1 MWAISFCF
9 DHKECNL
16 IHRRNYLLLK
26 QAKTKPE
33 LASVLNVSAA
43 FLTRTLYK
51 TGVQSHVNSHYHEF
65 DITKKSGG
73 VRTICAPSDE
83 LKDLQRR
90 LSDLLLDCKTVIH
103 FDNEIK
109 CTLSHGFEREKS
121 IITNAR
127 IHRGKKNVL
136 NLDLA
141 DFFGSFNFG
150 RVRGYFIANRDFK
163 LDPHIATIIAQIACY
178 KNTLPQGSP
187 CSPVIANLITNNLDI
202 KLSKLAKRNGCS
214 YTRYADDITFSTRK
228 KCFPTA
234 IVKNVENLTLG
245 SKLLSEIRRA
255 GFSVNPTKT
264 RLQFKDSR
272 QEATGLVVNKKV
284 SVKSE
289 YWRLTRAMAHS
300 LFKTGKFQVAE
311 QDGSYRDGNLSELEG
326 RLTFIDLIDY
336 HNNLEQKKK
345 PEPKFEPKIH
355 TGINKFRGNLNSR
368 EKVYGRFLQYKHFFA
383 NEYPTI
389 LTEGKTDNVYLK
401 SALNQLQTTYPNLV
415 NPKSANAKYSPK
427 LKFPDLNRKTMYL
440 LDIGDGATPFI
451 RFVQRYADDLKHFE
465 AKKAKNPVILV
476 LDNDTGPKDLL
487 NYLVQKVKSCPNNLV
502 KLKNSGFIHLFH
514 NLYLILTPLNAG
526 GKDSAMEDLFDSTTL
541 GTVIDGKTFSPAT
554 HIDINKHYG
563 KHIFST
569 KVIRSNKAKINFDKF
584 KYIFDEIEKVK
595 QHFSTL

>member
-1 MWAISFCF
+1 M
-9 DHKECNL
+9 

-33 LASVLNVSAA
+33 LASILGVSAA
-43 FLTRTLYK
+43 FLTRTLYRP
-51 TGVQSHVNSHYHEF
+51 GVKSYVNSHYHQF

-73 VRTICAPSDE
+73 VRTISAPSDE
-83 LKDLQRR
+83 LKDLQRK
-90 LSDLLLDCKTVIH
+90 LSDLLLDCKEVIH
-103 FDNEIK
+103 LDNKIE
-109 CTLSHGFEREKS
+109 CTLSHGFERKRS

-127 IHRGKKNVL
+127 IHHGKKNVL
-136 NLDLA
+136 NLDLE

-150 RVRGYFIANRDFK
+150 RVRGYFIANKSFK

-178 KNTLPQGSP
+178 KNALPQGSP

-228 KCFPTA
+228 KSFPTA
-234 IVKNVENLTLG
+234 IIKKIEDTTLG
-245 SKLLSEIRRA
+245 SKLLGEIRRS
-255 GFSVNPTKT
+255 GFSVNPKKT

-284 SVKSE
+284 NIKSE
-289 YWRLTRAMAHS
+289 YWRITRAMAHS
-300 LFKTGKFQVAE
+300 LFKTGKFQISE
-311 QDGSYRDGNLSELEG
+311 QDGSYRNGHLSELEG
-326 RLTFIDLIDY
+326 RLTFIDSIDFY
-336 HNNLEQKKK
+336 NNLEKKKK
-345 PEPKFEPKIH
+345 PEPKYEPKIH
-355 TGINKFRGNLNSR
+355 TGINKFRDKLNSR

-383 NEYPTI
+383 NEHPTI

-401 SALNQLQTTYPNLV
+401 SALNHLQASYPNLV

-440 LDIGDGATPFI
+440 LDMGDGATPFV
-451 RFVQRYADDLKHFE
+451 RFVQRYADDLKCFE
-465 AKKAKNPVILV
+465 DKKAKNPVILV

-487 NYLVQKVKSCPNNLV
+487 NHLVKKVRSCPSDIAT
-502 KLKNSGFIHLFH
+502 LKSSGFIHLFH

-526 GKDSAMEDLFDSTTL
+526 GKDSAMEDLFDTATL
-541 GTVIDGKTFSPAT
+541 GTVIDGKTFSPAK
-554 HIDINKHYG
+554 HIDISKQYG

-569 KVIRSNKAKINFDKF
+569 KVVRSNKAKINFDKF

>member
-1 MWAISFCF
+1 M
-9 DHKECNL
+9 
-16 IHRRNYLLLK
+16 LK

-33 LASVLNVSAA
+33 LASILGVSAA

-51 TGVQSHVNSHYHEF
+51 PGVESHVNSHYHQF

-73 VRTICAPSDE
+73 VRTISAPSNE
-83 LKDLQRR
+83 LKDIQRK
-90 LSDLLLDCKTVIH
+90 LSDLLLNCKEVIH
-103 FDNEIK
+103 FDNKIK
-109 CTLSHGFEREKS
+109 CTLSHGFERERS

-150 RVRGYFIANRDFK
+150 RVRGYFIANRDFN
-163 LDPHIATIIAQIACY
+163 LDPHIATTIAQIACY
-178 KNTLPQGSP
+178 KDSLPQGSP
-187 CSPVIANLITNNLDI
+187 CSPVIANLITNSLDI

-228 KCFPTA
+228 KSFPTA
-234 IVKNVENLTLG
+234 IVKDLENMTLG
-245 SKLLSEIRRA
+245 TKLLGEIRRA
-255 GFSVNPTKT
+255 GFSVNPKKT

-272 QEATGLVVNKKV
+272 QEATGLVINKKV

-289 YWRLTRAMAHS
+289 YWRTTRAMAHS

-311 QDGSYRDGNLSELEG
+311 QDGSYRDGHLSELEG
-326 RLTFIDLIDY
+326 RLTFIDSIDFF
-336 HNNLEQKKK
+336 NNLEQKKK
-345 PEPKFEPKIH
+345 PEPKSEPKIH
-355 TGINKFRGNLNSR
+355 NGINKFRGKLNSR

-401 SALNQLQTTYPNLV
+401 SALSELQAIYPNLV
-415 NPKSANAKYSPK
+415 NPKTAKKDYSPK
-427 LKFPDLNRKTMYL
+427 LKFPNLNRKTMYF
-440 LDIGDGATPFI
+440 LDIGDGATPFV
-451 RFVQRYADDLKHFE
+451 RFVQRYTDDLKYFE
-465 AKKAKNPVILV
+465 GKKANNPVILV

-487 NYLVQKVKSCPNNLV
+487 NHLVNKVKSCPNDITT
-502 KLKNSGFIHLFH
+502 LKNSGFMHLFH
-514 NLYLILTPLNAG
+514 NLYVILTPLNAG
-526 GKDSAMEDLFDSTTL
+526 SNMSAMEDLFDATTL
-541 GTVIDGKTFSPAT
+541 GTIIDGKTLSLEEHFDES
-554 HIDINKHYG
+554 KHYG

-569 KVIRSNKAKINFDKF
+569 KVVRSNKAKINFDKF

-595 QHFSTL
+595 QHFSML

>member
-1 MWAISFCF
+1 M
-9 DHKECNL
+9 

-33 LASVLNVSAA
+33 LASILGVSAA
-43 FLTRTLYK
+43 FLTRILYRSGMK
-51 TGVQSHVNSHYHEF
+51 SHVNSHYHQF

-73 VRTICAPSDE
+73 IRTISAPSDE
-83 LKDLQRR
+83 LKDLQRK
-90 LSDLLLDCKTVIH
+90 LSYLLLNCKEVIYL
-103 FDNEIK
+103 DNGIE
-109 CTLSHGFEREKS
+109 CSLSHGFERKRS

-136 NLDLA
+136 NLDLE

-163 LDPHIATIIAQIACY
+163 LDPHIATVIAQIACY
-178 KNTLPQGSP
+178 KNSLPQGSP
-187 CSPVIANLITNNLDI
+187 CSPVIVNLITNSLDI

-228 KCFPTA
+228 KFFPTA
-234 IVKNVENLTLG
+234 IVKNVEDVTLG
-245 SKLLSEIRRA
+245 SKLLGEIRRS

-272 QEATGLVVNKKV
+272 QEATGLVINKKV

-300 LFKTGKFQVAE
+300 LFKTGRFQVAE
-311 QDGSYRDGNLSELEG
+311 QDGSYRDGHLSELEG
-326 RLTFIDLIDY
+326 RLTFIDYIDFY
-336 HNNLEQKKK
+336 NNLEEKKI
-345 PEPKFEPKIH
+345 PEPKSEPKIH
-355 TGINKFRGNLNSR
+355 TGINKFRGKLNSR
-368 EKVYGRFLQYKHFFA
+368 EKVYGMFLQYRHFFA

-401 SALNQLQTTYPNLV
+401 SALSQLQAYYPNLV
-415 NPKSANAKYSPK
+415 NPKSNKEKYSPK
-427 LKFPDLNRKTMYL
+427 LKFPDLNRKTMYF
-440 LDIGDGATPFI
+440 LDIGDGATPFV
-451 RFVQRYADDLKHFE
+451 RFVQRYTDDLKNFE
-465 AKKAKNPVILV
+465 GKKAKNPVILV

-487 NYLVQKVKSCPNNLV
+487 NHLVKKVKSCPNDINT
-502 KLKNSGFIHLFH
+502 LKNSGFIHLFH

-526 GKDSAMEDLFDSTTL
+526 GKDSAMEDLFDATTL
-541 GTVIDGKTFSPAT
+541 GTVVDGKTFSPAK
-554 HIDINKHYG
+554 HIDVSKHYG

-569 KVIRSNKAKINFDKF
+569 KVVRSNKAKINFDKF

-595 QHFSTL
+595 QHYSIL

>member
-1 MWAISFCF
+1 M
-9 DHKECNL
+9 

-33 LASVLNVSAA
+33 LASILGVSAA

-51 TGVQSHVNSHYHEF
+51 PGVESHVNSHYHQF

-73 VRTICAPSDE
+73 VRTISAPSNE
-83 LKDLQRR
+83 LKDIQRK
-90 LSDLLLDCKTVIH
+90 LSDLLLNCKEVIH
-103 FDNEIK
+103 FDNKIK
-109 CTLSHGFEREKS
+109 CTLSHGFERERS

-150 RVRGYFIANRDFK
+150 RVRGYFIANRDFN
-163 LDPHIATIIAQIACY
+163 LDPHIATTIAQIACY
-178 KNTLPQGSP
+178 KDSLPQGSP
-187 CSPVIANLITNNLDI
+187 CSPVIANLITNSLDI

-228 KCFPTA
+228 KSFPTA
-234 IVKNVENLTLG
+234 IVKDLENMTLG
-245 SKLLSEIRRA
+245 TKLLGEIRRA
-255 GFSVNPTKT
+255 GFSVNPKKT

-272 QEATGLVVNKKV
+272 QEATGLVINKKV

-289 YWRLTRAMAHS
+289 YWRTTRAMAHS

-311 QDGSYRDGNLSELEG
+311 QDGSYRDGHLSELEG
-326 RLTFIDLIDY
+326 RLTFIDSIDFF
-336 HNNLEQKKK
+336 NNLEQKKK
-345 PEPKFEPKIH
+345 PEPKSEPKIH
-355 TGINKFRGNLNSR
+355 NGINKFRGKLNSR

-401 SALNQLQTTYPNLV
+401 SALSELQAIYPNLV
-415 NPKSANAKYSPK
+415 NPKTAKKDYSPK
-427 LKFPDLNRKTMYL
+427 LKFPNLNRKTMYF
-440 LDIGDGATPFI
+440 LDIGDGATPFV
-451 RFVQRYADDLKHFE
+451 RFVQRYTDDLKYFE
-465 AKKAKNPVILV
+465 GKKANNPVILV

-487 NYLVQKVKSCPNNLV
+487 NHLVNKVKSCPNDITT
-502 KLKNSGFIHLFH
+502 LKNSGFMHLFH
-514 NLYLILTPLNAG
+514 NLYVILTPLNAG
-526 GKDSAMEDLFDSTTL
+526 SNMSAMEDLFDATTL
-541 GTVIDGKTFSPAT
+541 GTIIDGKTLSLEEHFDES
-554 HIDINKHYG
+554 KHYG

-569 KVIRSNKAKINFDKF
+569 KVVRSNKAKINFDKF

-595 QHFSTL
+595 QHFSML